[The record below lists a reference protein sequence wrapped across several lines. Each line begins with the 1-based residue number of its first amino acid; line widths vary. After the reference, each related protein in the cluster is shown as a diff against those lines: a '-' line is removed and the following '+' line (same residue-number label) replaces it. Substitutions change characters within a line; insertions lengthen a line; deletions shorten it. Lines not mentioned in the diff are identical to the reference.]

1 MSASMSAN
9 EANPGLIRGP
19 KRDRQR
25 RTRVTV
31 TLLLVPLGIW
41 FALMQAYIAFAP
53 VDDFLQDRDADS
65 VVALPNGTTL
75 LEPRG
80 TPGREMVE
88 WLDAHLDG
96 SQQFEVGGNQFE
108 GDTAILTTQSIARIA
123 RLAMILKAARDVR
136 VAVIGYSATEQ
147 DAALTDTLSLARA
160 NSVRDELIQSGLP
173 AARVSVEGHSTSDLI
188 ASNDTSAGRQRNAR
202 VAVFL
207 SRDRSAA

>member
-53 VDDFLQDRDADS
+53 VDDLLQDRDADS
-65 VVALPNGTTL
+65 VVALPNGTTM

-80 TPGREMVE
+80 TPGRKMVE
-88 WLDAHLDG
+88 WLDTHLDG
-96 SQQFEVGGNQFE
+96 SQEFEVGGNQFE
-108 GDTAILTTQSIARIA
+108 GDTAILTAQSIARIGK
-123 RLAMILKAARDVR
+123 LAMILKAARDVR
-136 VAVIGYSATEQ
+136 VAIIGYSGSAQ
-147 DAALTDTLSLARA
+147 DSALAEALSMARA
-160 NSVRDELIQSGLP
+160 NNVRDELIQSGLP
-173 AARVSVEGHSTSDLI
+173 TERVSVRGRAASEFI
-188 ASNDTSAGRQRNAR
+188 AANDTSAGRQLNAR

-207 SRDRSAA
+207 SRDPSAA